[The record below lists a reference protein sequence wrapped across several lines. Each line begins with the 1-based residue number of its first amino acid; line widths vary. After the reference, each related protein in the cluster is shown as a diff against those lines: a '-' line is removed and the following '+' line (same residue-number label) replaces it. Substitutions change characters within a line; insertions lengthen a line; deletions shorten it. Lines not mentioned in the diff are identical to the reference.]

1 MRHTQRWTDGVQGG
15 IRDVVSESEKELLS
29 MWSFITCIAVLGIAY
44 GIYRLVD
51 QLPDVLFR
59 VSEIQ
64 RDIADIRR
72 KLVEDERE
80 SDEA

>member
-1 MRHTQRWTDGVQGG
+1 MQDG
-15 IRDVVSESEKELLS
+15 IRDVVSGSEKEISFML
-29 MWSFITCIAVLGIAY
+29 SFITCIFVVGIAY

-80 SDEA
+80 PDES

>member
-1 MRHTQRWTDGVQGG
+1 
-15 IRDVVSESEKELLS
+15 
-29 MWSFITCIAVLGIAY
+29 
-44 GIYRLVD
+44 
-51 QLPDVLFR
+51 LPDVLFR

-80 SDEA
+80 PDEAE

>member
-1 MRHTQRWTDGVQGG
+1 
-15 IRDVVSESEKELLS
+15 

-51 QLPDVLFR
+51 QLADVLFR
-59 VSEIQ
+59 VSDIQ

-72 KLVEDERE
+72 KLVKDERASE
-80 SDEA
+80 EA

>member
-1 MRHTQRWTDGVQGG
+1 MLD
-15 IRDVVSESEKELLS
+15 
-29 MWSFITCIAVLGIAY
+29 FITCIAVLGIAY

-51 QLPDVLFR
+51 LLPDMLFQ